1 MYKKGI
7 LIYGLEGT
15 GKTLLSKQIFKEST
29 PRFSYN
35 DLKSQFVFQN
45 LYDKKVDAIII
56 DLGTNKRKLFECIDY
71 IVSGIK
77 INKLGF
83 ETKIKRP
90 IIIIELTSSSV
101 MYKDEAK
108 DFLNF
113 IKL

>member
-45 LYDKKVDAIII
+45 LYDKKVASMLFKDANQYGDIFEV
-56 DLGTNKRKLFECIDY
+56 TSAKRVTRQNIPIQIACSIYDDAKLKMSEF
-71 IVSGIK
+71 
-77 INKLGF
+77 
-83 ETKIKRP
+83 
-90 IIIIELTSSSV
+90 
-101 MYKDEAK
+101 
-108 DFLNF
+108 
-113 IKL
+113 